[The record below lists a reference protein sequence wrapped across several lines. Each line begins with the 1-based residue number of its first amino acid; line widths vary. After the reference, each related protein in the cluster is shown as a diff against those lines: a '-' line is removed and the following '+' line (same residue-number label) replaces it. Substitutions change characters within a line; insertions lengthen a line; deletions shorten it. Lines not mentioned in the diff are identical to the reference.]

1 MKSDKTENIDD
12 LVNRCRKGDKS
23 AQYRLYLNFADAMF
37 AICKR
42 MVANVPD
49 AEEILQD
56 AFVIVFTRIDKLKD
70 KRRFGG
76 WLKRITINECVN
88 FVNRKNIHFDELNE
102 NIAIED
108 DDKCDAWNVDVETI
122 KQAIAELPAGSRII
136 FNLFLIED
144 YKHKEIADMLHIS
157 ESTSKSQ
164 YQRAKL
170 LLKEKLKR
178 SNHERQI

>member
-12 LVNRCRKGDKS
+12 LVNRCRKGDKT

-42 MVANVPD
+42 MVVNVPD

-56 AFVIVFTRIDKLKD
+56 AFVIAFTRIDKLKD

-88 FVNRKNIHFDELNE
+88 FVNRKKIHFDELSE
-102 NIAIED
+102 NIAMED
-108 DDKCDAWNVDVETI
+108 DDESDACDVDVETI
-122 KQAIAELPAGSRII
+122 KQAIVELPEGCRII
-136 FNLFLIED
+136 FNLHLIEN
-144 YKHKEIADMLHIS
+144 YKHKEIADLLHIS

-164 YQRAKL
+164 YQRAKQ
-170 LLKEKLKR
+170 LLKEKLISNNYEKR
-178 SNHERQI
+178 I